1 MTVTSTDLPTR
12 SNASAT
18 LAMLLADSRLPAG
31 AHVSSNGLEAG
42 LRHGLAAHEVADY
55 MQTRMATVVRVEA
68 GAAVIARHVASVGRP
83 ADDAAGTERHGIG
96 SERDGIDSEW
106 DAFVLDRL
114 GALEAEWAAR
124 TPSAALREI
133 AVALGAGLARI
144 GQTIWPQTA
153 AVLRPR
159 PLPRPVVLGT
169 IAACAGIGA
178 DDLVR
183 LVAYDD
189 AQTVAAAV
197 LKLEPTDPIRVTGWV
212 LDACAAMEDSVSE
225 LSRLTRPE
233 ALPAS
238 GAPLIEDWAEVQS
251 VLPRRLFRA

>member
-1 MTVTSTDLPTR
+1 MPVSSAAPPVR
-12 SNASAT
+12 RNASAT
-18 LAMLLADSRLPAG
+18 LAMLLADSRLPSG

-42 LRHGLAAHEVADY
+42 LRHGLAASEVAAY
-55 MQTRMATVVRVEA
+55 MRARMTTVVRVEA
-68 GAAVIARHVASVGRP
+68 GTAVIARHL
-83 ADDAAGTERHGIG
+83 AATGPMSG
-96 SERDGIDSEW
+96 SAPDS
-106 DAFVLDRL
+106 AADRL
-114 GALEAEWAAR
+114 DVLEAEWAAR
-124 TPSAALREI
+124 TPSPALREI

-144 GQTIWPQTA
+144 GQAIWPQSA
-153 AVLRPR
+153 EVVRSR
-159 PLPRPVVLGT
+159 PLPRPIVLGI
-169 IAACAGIGA
+169 IAACAGIGP

-212 LDACAAMEDSVSE
+212 LDACATLEDSVSE
-225 LSRLTRPE
+225 LSKLTSPE
-233 ALPAS
+233 ALSAS

>member
-12 SNASAT
+12 RNASAT

-42 LRHGLAAHEVADY
+42 LRHGLAANEVADY
-55 MQTRMATVVRVEA
+55 MRTRMATVVHVEA
-68 GAAVIARHVASVGRP
+68 GTAVIARHLASEGPPDDDTVGRER
-83 ADDAAGTERHGIG
+83 AA
-96 SERDGIDSEW
+96 
-106 DAFVLDRL
+106 AVLDRL
-114 GALEAEWAAR
+114 AALEAEWAAR

-144 GQTIWPQTA
+144 GQTVWPQTA

-159 PLPRPVVLGT
+159 PLPRPIVLGA

-212 LDACAAMEDSVSE
+212 LDACAEMEDSVSE